1 MTSLIRVG
9 LVVLGCGLA
18 MLLAACSG
26 PASAPPPVSVE
37 DVRSVEILY
46 SYSGWSRA
54 DEVHRLQRGPG
65 QRSFTRTSKVE
76 AGDSVETTHATVPA
90 QRVAELLWALS
101 APPWPRERAVQVVA
115 RRVHPVAVLE
125 HAGGNTEGDAPG
137 CTADEI
143 RNRMYRQL
151 QGAALRARV
160 DAHYQ
165 TGMWTDD
172 YPSMRVVI
180 SFRRGP
186 DRVISSTSQKLLM
199 LPWALGDFP
208 ASEEAQVPLSW
219 SAPVSDALR
228 RLLPLDSQAAQRLGR
243 DPSDALTL
251 SVERAALVEC
261 EAEMGGAR

>member
-18 MLLAACSG
+18 VLLAACSG
-26 PASAPPPVSVE
+26 PAGAPAAASVE

-54 DEVHRLQRGPG
+54 DEVHRLQRGSG
-65 QRSFTRTSKVE
+65 QRSFTRTSKVDT
-76 AGDSVETTHATVPA
+76 GYGVETTHGTVPER
-90 QRVAELLWALS
+90 RVAELLWALS
-101 APPWPRERAVQVVA
+101 APPWPRERAAQVVA

-125 HAGGNTEGDAPG
+125 HAGGYREGNAPG

-151 QGAALRARV
+151 EGAALRSRV
-160 DAHYQ
+160 DAHYES
-165 TGMWTDD
+165 GMWTDD
-172 YPSMRVVI
+172 YPVMRVVI

-186 DRVISSTSQKLLM
+186 DRVITSRSQRLLM
-199 LPWALGDFP
+199 LPWTLGDFP
-208 ASEEAQVPLSW
+208 ETEDARVPLSW
-219 SAPVSDALR
+219 SAPVSDAVR
-228 RLLPLDSQAAQRLGR
+228 RLLPLESQAAQRLGR
-243 DPSDALTL
+243 DPSEVLAD
-251 SVERAALVEC
+251 SVEWAARAEC